1 MIQKMPKWIWLG
13 GFILSFFAGMINVV
27 SVQSFQH
34 QAVSHMTGSLT
45 QLGIQVFAT
54 NWEASLHLLGVLF
67 SFLLGAILSGMI
79 IRDSLL
85 AFGKRYGI
93 VLMIEATLLIIS
105 VYLFRNQLYFADYFI
120 SAACGLQNAMATTY
134 SGAVLRTTHM
144 TGVVTDLGILIGHF
158 LRRLPI
164 SLIKLR
170 LYISLLSGFTI
181 GCITGVW
188 AFQLLQM
195 NALWIP
201 GISLL
206 LVGFTYTSIRLRKER
221 TSANTYGQFQ

>member
-1 MIQKMPKWIWLG
+1 
-13 GFILSFFAGMINVV
+13 
-27 SVQSFQH
+27 
-34 QAVSHMTGSLT
+34 
-45 QLGIQVFAT
+45 
-54 NWEASLHLLGVLF
+54 
-67 SFLLGAILSGMI
+67 
-79 IRDSLL
+79 
-85 AFGKRYGI
+85 
-93 VLMIEATLLIIS
+93 MIEATLLIIC

-188 AFQLLQM
+188 TFQLLQM

-206 LVGFTYTSIRLRKER
+206 IVGFTYTSIRLCKER

>member
-1 MIQKMPKWIWLG
+1 MIQQMPKWIWLG

-27 SVQSFQH
+27 SVLSFQH

-45 QLGIQVFAT
+45 QFGIQLSAT
-54 NWEASLHLLGVLF
+54 SWDASLHIFGVLV

-79 IRDSLL
+79 IRDALL

-93 VLMIEATLLIIS
+93 VLMLEAIFLILS
-105 VYLFRNQLYFADYFI
+105 VYLFRNQYYFADYFI

-134 SGAVLRTTHM
+134 SGAILRTTHM

-158 LRRLPI
+158 FRRLPI

-170 LYISLLSGFTI
+170 LYIGLLTGFTFGSI
-181 GCITGVW
+181 LGVK
-188 AFQLLQM
+188 AFQWMHFEALL
-195 NALWIP
+195 IP

-206 LVGFTYTSIRLRKER
+206 LGGLLYTSIRLHQEKL
-221 TSANTYGQFQ
+221 T